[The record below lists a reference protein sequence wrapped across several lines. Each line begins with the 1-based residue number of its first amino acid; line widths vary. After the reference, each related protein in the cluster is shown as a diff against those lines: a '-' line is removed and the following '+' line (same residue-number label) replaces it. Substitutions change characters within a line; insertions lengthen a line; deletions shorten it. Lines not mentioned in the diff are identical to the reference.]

1 MVAHHSFSSTIIR
14 FPVVPDHYS
23 LVDSAEERCPINGMI
38 ITQVAVVSN
47 VDVSCTDFLQGLE
60 LQRCD
65 ALLLEDKQGE
75 ATIEYSSTNGH
86 QARKN
91 TEVSHV
97 WGP

>member
-1 MVAHHSFSSTIIR
+1 MFCPGNVLTTIIR

-75 ATIEYSSTNGH
+75 ATKERGDGKFI
-86 QARKN
+86 KN
-91 TEVSHV
+91 K
-97 WGP
+97 